1 MSTLIVNKITPKS
14 GTSLEYTAATLKM
27 SGSTSGDLTFEMDQ
41 NTGTAANF
49 QIVAPAS
56 TQRVDFHYDKDLGNT
71 AVMSFAS
78 QKVGINN
85 LSPSHAL
92 DVAGS
97 ANVSSHL
104 TVGGDLTVNGTMT
117 TINTATMTVDDNNI
131 DINAVDS
138 PTDAN
143 CDGGGITLKGTT
155 DKTISWTNS
164 TDSWHYNQ
172 GINIT
177 SGKLAIGTTAAP
189 TSNLEIE
196 GSSGDLIFEID
207 NNASNSAN
215 LQVIAPE
222 ASPRIDF
229 HLDKDLG
236 NTAIMS
242 FKQQRVGIN
251 NITPTKPLDV
261 SGDIR
266 HATAS
271 GDLTFEMANSAAN
284 SSTFKVINGAGNQ
297 RADLVLDDNTHIT
310 MKGQRVG
317 ILQTTP
323 TKTLDVTGDARVTTD
338 LTVGDDLFM
347 LSDGSVVNFGAD
359 SDISLTHTADTS
371 LTLAGAG
378 STTGLVVNNTAT
390 DGDPF
395 MAFALGGTQTFTM
408 GIDDGDSDKFKIGT
422 TAIGTNTRLTIDSS
436 GNVGIG
442 ASTPTSLLE
451 LEVSSGDAILEID
464 NNASNSANFQIQN
477 GAGNARVDMVMNDG
491 STSTTLTLKDQKIGI
506 MDTSP
511 SHTLDVNGTGQ
522 ITGNT
527 IIGGD
532 LTVDTSTLVVDS
544 SNNRVG
550 IGVTDPDSSLEV
562 LSTSTQLKLSYD
574 GSNAATAAVDS
585 GGDLTLTPSG
595 NGITLG
601 STSALEMAHNS
612 GDMTFIMD
620 NDASNAGEFK
630 IEIGAGN
637 LRTDMVFNNGSNNT
651 TMTFKGQRVGVMQT
665 NPASTLDVTGDAN
678 ITTDLTLGG
687 VLSLADGSASAP
699 SLTNTGDTNC
709 GLFFSDTDTLAF
721 TAGGTAQITFAD
733 GVVAP
738 VTNDDVDLGTSSLR
752 FKNIFTMDLH
762 LANERGDWTVIEEE
776 DYLSLRNNKNGKMF
790 KILMQEISEE

>member
-14 GTSLEYTAATLKM
+14 GTALETTANTLKL
-27 SGSTSGDLTFEMDQ
+27 SGSTSGDLAIEIDQ

-56 TQRVDFHYDKDLGNT
+56 TERVELHYNKDLGNT

-85 LSPSHAL
+85 ISPAHAL

-138 PTDAN
+138 PSDAN

-177 SGKLAIGTTAAP
+177 AGKLAIGTAAAP

-207 NNASNSAN
+207 NNVANSAN
-215 LQVIAPE
+215 LQIIAP
-222 ASPRIDF
+222 AATPRIDF
-229 HLDKDLG
+229 HYDKDLG

-242 FKQQRVGIN
+242 FKGQSVGIG
-251 NITPTKPLDV
+251 NISPTKPLDV

-271 GDLTFEMANSAAN
+271 GDLTFEMANSATN
-284 SSTFKVINGAGNQ
+284 SSTFKIVNGAGNQ
-297 RADLVLDDNTHIT
+297 RADMVLDDNTHIT

-317 ILQTTP
+317 IIQTSP
-323 TKTLDVTGDARVTTD
+323 SKTLDVTGDARVTTD

-347 LSDGSVVNFGAD
+347 LSDSAVVHFGTD
-359 SDISLTHTADTS
+359 SDISLAHTADTS

-378 STTGLVVNNTAT
+378 STSGFIVNNTAD

-395 MAFALGGTQTFTM
+395 LAFALGGTQTFTM
-408 GIDDGDSDKFKIGT
+408 GVDDGDSDKFKIGT
-422 TAIGTNTRLTIDSS
+422 TAVGTNTRLTIDSS

-442 ASTPTSLLE
+442 ADSPTSLLE

-464 NNASNSANFQIQN
+464 NNASGGANFQIQN
-477 GAGNARVDMVMNDG
+477 GAGNSRVDMVMNDG
-491 STSTTLTLKDQKIGI
+491 SASTTVTFKGQQVGI

-511 SHTLDVNGTGQ
+511 SYTLDVNGTGQ

-527 IIGGD
+527 IIGAD
-532 LTVDTSTLVVDS
+532 LTVDTDTLKVDS

-550 IGVTDPDSSLEV
+550 IGTTSPTELLDVDGTMKGASLITTGKLLELGTGTSGTPSGDAGIIIERGSS
-562 LSTSTQLKLSYD
+562 D
-574 GSNAATAAVDS
+574 NAAILWDESRDEFVLGTTSATFAS
-585 GGDLTLTPSG
+585 SGDLTFTRANLSV
-595 NGITLG
+595 
-601 STSALEMAHNS
+601 ER
-612 GDMTFIMD
+612 
-620 NDASNAGEFK
+620 
-630 IEIGAGN
+630 IGAGTEQAQAKIHAI
-637 LRTDMVFNNGSNNT
+637 TDIAASPSHSTNAQAIFEDNDRPAIQLVGSANNIGLIQFGDNAAMAAGQLYYDHSSDKMRFDVAGSE
-651 TMTFKGQRVGVMQT
+651 Q
-665 NPASTLDVTGDAN
+665 
-678 ITTDLTLGG
+678 IT
-687 VLSLADGSASAP
+687 LADGVLAP
-699 SLTNTGDTNC
+699 
-709 GLFFSDTDTLAF
+709 A
-721 TAGGTAQITFAD
+721 
-733 GVVAP
+733 V
-738 VTNDDVDLGTSSLR
+738 NDDVDLGSSSLR
-752 FKNIFTMDLH
+752 FKNIYTMDLH
-762 LANERGDWTVIEEE
+762 LANDRGDWTIIEEE